1 MGSLSVGSRA
11 WALIFPLSHPLGPVR
26 QHVQETLYLVALWL
40 PSPPN
45 PQATGFRLLSLTS
58 QSASPILSLCYLLLL
73 CFRRA
78 VTGTEMGQWRG
89 SEGHSW
95 LCEFPRHHSFAVCHK
110 ISVACK
116 WVFRLTVDWLKRASM
131 GSSASGCQSASAG
144 HLLGASWV
152 QVCSFGVQ
160 AKGTGLGHVLM
171 VSNPKRT
178 PSLFV
183 QVPLK
188 ADPETKTWV

>member
-1 MGSLSVGSRA
+1 MQPKRGQPSVGLDFPFISPPRSRQTA
-11 WALIFPLSHPLGPVR
+11 RPGNS
-26 QHVQETLYLVALWL
+26 L
-40 PSPPN
+40 PSSSVAAL
-45 PQATGFRLLSLTS
+45 ATKPSGHRLQGPRLTS

-73 CFRRA
+73 CFCRA
-78 VTGTEMGQWRG
+78 ATGTEMWQWRG

-178 PSLFV
+178 PSLLV